1 MPDEAKSA
9 YRYPCARIAIFAR
22 APLPGQVKTRL
33 QAKLGPEGCLL
44 LYTAMLDR
52 LLATLGSAELA
63 PVELWVSSNTD
74 HEAFIS
80 HCNKKDI
87 HLQKG
92 QDLGQKMN
100 WTAGRVLANSAVDEV
115 LIIGTDCP
123 AMDVAYLEGAL
134 LALQQDNGVVIGPA
148 EDGGYVLIGLK
159 QPYPGLFLEIE
170 WGSQR
175 VLSQTLQR
183 LAQLELPYTLLE
195 PLWDVDR
202 PQDLRRLVELNPPLD
217 VDLPV

>member
-9 YRYPCARIAIFAR
+9 YRYPQARIVVFAR

-52 LLATLGSAELA
+52 LLATLRRAELA
-63 PVELWVSSNTD
+63 PVELWVSSNAD
-74 HEAFIS
+74 HEVFIS
-80 HCNKKDI
+80 YCNKKDI
-87 HLQKG
+87 YIQNG
-92 QDLGQKMN
+92 QDLGQKMH
-100 WTAGRVLANSAVDEV
+100 WAAGQVLANSAVDGV

-123 AMDVAYLEGAL
+123 AMDSAYLEGAL
-134 LALQQDNGVVIGPA
+134 MALGQGNEVVIGPA

-159 QPYPGLFLEIE
+159 QPCPGLFQGIE
-170 WGSQR
+170 WGSER

-183 LAQLELPYTLLE
+183 LAQLKLPYALLE

-202 PQDLRRLVELNPPLD
+202 PQDLQRLAELNPPLD